1 MLTGSPDSAA
11 KRTCDW
17 DGLGTADDA
26 KPELQIQMSETHL
39 PGRHLV
45 SSKAVEIGNARV
57 HVHHGVHRT
66 EHVLAR
72 MLFII
77 DEGLR
82 QLTLI
87 PVGTVYDDVRLSFTR
102 FSR

>member
-1 MLTGSPDSAA
+1 
-11 KRTCDW
+11 
-17 DGLGTADDA
+17 
-26 KPELQIQMSETHL
+26 
-39 PGRHLV
+39 
-45 SSKAVEIGNARV
+45 V